1 MKLANWIEKA
11 KDLWVTQL
19 FLPELSDYAG
29 QIVMGYHYETN
40 SVFQIWLCKQLYI
53 IHVLY
58 IYILGSLL
66 LDFKHSYT
74 LIS

>member
-11 KDLWVTQL
+11 KDLCVTQL

-40 SVFQIWLCKQLYI
+40 SVFQI
-53 IHVLY
+53 
-58 IYILGSLL
+58 
-66 LDFKHSYT
+66 
-74 LIS
+74 